1 MAFERSCFFLFFFF
15 LAIGLASSSPN
26 HTSNDALNGH
36 MLGGR
41 ALLEKLYV
49 KDDCPVDF
57 EKEDLTP
64 ITGTCKGPYYN
75 PLVCCNAFAQIACKY
90 AELINNVENGCS
102 TGLFYALN
110 KQGGYPNN
118 LFAQICKGD
127 KEGLPCDKAKVAN
140 KGRH

>member
-26 HTSNDALNGH
+26 HISYDALNAH

-41 ALLEKLYV
+41 GLLEKFYV
-49 KDDCPVDF
+49 KNDCPVEF
-57 EKEDLTP
+57 EKEDLSP
-64 ITGTCKGPYYN
+64 LIGTCKGPYYN
-75 PLVCCNAFAQIACKY
+75 PLVCCNGFTQIACKY
-90 AELINNVENGCS
+90 AELINNVDNGCS
-102 TGLFYALN
+102 TDLFYVLN

-127 KEGLPCDKAKVAN
+127 KEGLPCDN
-140 KGRH
+140 KPKGNRGRH